1 MGRSY
6 ITTLSDAELTRCIKQ
21 IKAFDGRS
29 RLGVE
34 KALKNGTRRVRD
46 GAARR
51 VAVRS
56 GELKRSLRSGFSKAK
71 LEGVVKAKQPYA
83 HLVEYG
89 AKACF
94 AKPKKSGI
102 RALKIHFKGKTV
114 YSKSARIPER
124 KARPFLAPAF
134 EAEAPRIIADVK
146 KEIENA

>member
-1 MGRSY
+1 MPRSY
-6 ITTLSDAELTRCIKQ
+6 ITTLSDEELTKCLKQ
-21 IKAFDGRS
+21 IKAFDGKT

-34 KALKNGTRRVRD
+34 KALRNGTKRVRT

-56 GELKRSLRSGFSKAK
+56 GTLKRSLRSGFSRAK
-71 LEGVVKAKQPYA
+71 LEGVIRAKQPYA

-89 AKACF
+89 AQGFF
-94 AKPKKSGI
+94 AKPKKTGI
-102 RALKIHFKGKTV
+102 RALKMNIGGKAV
-114 YSKSARIPER
+114 YSKSARVPAR

-134 EAEAPRIIADVK
+134 EDEAPRIIADVK